1 MGARALAL
9 PAASC
14 FVNRRDRMAGLLQDD
29 RAGAPPGA
37 LAAGPDVDDGMPT
50 ARRYVAWPRGW
61 LQGRWAVPGPD
72 SDPPLGPACAVQAR
86 PDRRPR
92 AGVARHSDSAGR
104 CPPGASGRRSR
115 RAVCNGRPLPESAV
129 CRRWRMAGA
138 APGARAP
145 GSVPGRGGGAD
156 PGALLLGKCHQPND
170 RIAVFGPA
178 QAHFLPDETRGS
190 VAFDFFDQRC
200 ASEQFQLR
208 LQPDHPPGEVF
219 DLRLLHFHSVGLAVH
234 LVFHLD
240 HGRERA
246 PDLVGDAHQATLPEA
261 CLASMAA
268 VRRLLASMKSSA
280 SSMAAPARS
289 AAALAASAHTP
300 QAGPAPARSAA
311 ALAASAKAPKAASAS
326 PDWYAKAP
334 RRINSDI
341 GMSSFFALATMLFLS
356 CAPACTTIRCTA
368 DVIESA
374 PENVDMDS
382 ICTWTAYVHRRTSA
396 GQPCA

>member
-1 MGARALAL
+1 MGCARARFGPAL
-9 PAASC
+9 GPRLCGASAARSTASRRRRQALRFGGQAPSRCIRAPIAPGCVQRSAASGI
-14 FVNRRDRMAGLLQDD
+14 RRLSALENGRRRAPGTGS
-29 RAGAPPGA
+29 RAGAGA
-37 LAAGPDVDDGMPT
+37 WGG
-50 ARRYVAWPRGW
+50 RG
-61 LQGRWAVPGPD
+61 
-72 SDPPLGPACAVQAR
+72 
-86 PDRRPR
+86 
-92 AGVARHSDSAGR
+92 
-104 CPPGASGRRSR
+104 
-115 RAVCNGRPLPESAV
+115 
-129 CRRWRMAGA
+129 AGA
-138 APGARAP
+138 GA
-145 GSVPGRGGGAD
+145 GGWVGGGGGAAN

-190 VAFDFFDQRC
+190 VAFDFFDHRC

-219 DLRLLHFHSVGLAVH
+219 DLRLLHFHGVGLAVH

-246 PDLVGDAHQATLPEA
+246 PDLVGDTHQATLPEA

-268 VRRLLASMKSSA
+268 IRRLLASMQSSA
-280 SSMAAPARS
+280 SSMA
-289 AAALAASAHTP
+289 
-300 QAGPAPARSAA
+300 APARSAA

-356 CAPACTTIRCTA
+356 CALACTTIRCTA

-374 PENVDMDS
+374 PENVDIDS
-382 ICTWTAYVHRRTSA
+382 ICTWTAYVPRRTSA

>member
-1 MGARALAL
+1 MGARTLAL
-9 PAASC
+9 PAAPC

-50 ARRYVAWPRGW
+50 APQYRAWARA
-61 LQGRWAVPGPD
+61 R
-72 SDPPLGPACAVQAR
+72 AVQAR

-104 CPPGASGRRSR
+104 RPPGASGRRSR
-115 RAVCNGRPLPESAV
+115 RAVCNGRPLPESTV

-246 PDLVGDAHQATLPEA
+246 PDLVGDAHQAPLPEA

-268 VRRLLASMKSSA
+268 IRRLLASMKSSA
-280 SSMAAPARS
+280 SSMA
-289 AAALAASAHTP
+289 
-300 QAGPAPARSAA
+300 APARSAA

-356 CAPACTTIRCTA
+356 CALACTTIRCTA

-382 ICTWTAYVHRRTSA
+382 ICTWTAYVPRRTSA

>member
-1 MGARALAL
+1 MEWLA
-9 PAASC
+9 AY
-14 FVNRRDRMAGLLQDD
+14 GD

-37 LAAGPDVDDGMPT
+37 LVTDLDVDDGMRT
-50 ARRYVAWPRGW
+50 TRQYVAWPRGW
-61 LQGRWAVPGPD
+61 LMGCARARFG
-72 SDPPLGPACAVQAR
+72 STLGPRLC
-86 PDRRPR
+86 
-92 AGVARHSDSAGR
+92 
-104 CPPGASGRRSR
+104 GASAARSAASR
-115 RAVCNGRPLPESAV
+115 R
-129 CRRWRMAGA
+129 RRQALRFGE
-138 APGARAP
+138 RAP
-145 GSVPGRGGGAD
+145 SPAHQGADPAGLCATVGPSGIRRLSALENCWRRARGTASGSVPGRGGAAAD
-156 PGALLLGKCHQPND
+156 PGELLLRKCHQPNG

-178 QAHFLPDETRGS
+178 QAHFLPDETRDS
-190 VAFDFFDQRC
+190 VAFDFFDHRC
-200 ASEQFQLR
+200 ANEQFQLR

-219 DLRLLHFHSVGLAVH
+219 DLRLLHLHRVGLAVH

-246 PDLVGDAHQATLPEA
+246 PDLVGDAHQAALPDA

-268 VRRLLASMKSSA
+268 IRWLLASMKSSA
-280 SSMAAPARS
+280 SSMA
-289 AAALAASAHTP
+289 
-300 QAGPAPARSAA
+300 APARSAA

-356 CAPACTTIRCTA
+356 CALACTTIRCTA

-382 ICTWTAYVHRRTSA
+382 ICTWTAYVHRRTRA